1 MVGVGGGRRARQPIT
16 VLHVID
22 TLGLGGAERFLVGLV
37 RELDKERF
45 RPLVAW
51 LSEAGPFADDLIADG
66 IPVVG
71 IGAGGHRDTR
81 ALARL
86 VRLMRQEKVCVLNTH
101 LFVDGFYGRL
111 AALWARVPVRVVT
124 QQNAYDDPRLRLPSW
139 QIWANRLLVP
149 TTHRFIAVSQAAREY
164 LHRVEWVPEGKI
176 TVIPN
181 AVTLP
186 DPPHPDRVQEL
197 RRVWLAGR
205 EGPLI
210 GTVARLQPQK
220 GLDVFLRAVRLLR
233 ETLPDVRAVIVG
245 EGPLRADL
253 EALAEQLGIADR
265 VVFPG
270 TRRDIP
276 TVLAA
281 LDVFVL
287 PSRFEGLSLALLE
300 AMAMARPVVATAV
313 SGTVEVI
320 RDGETGL
327 LVPPEAPDALAAR
340 IREMWTHPEQA
351 RRMGE
356 NARRLIVERY
366 TIQAVA
372 RAYEEVYET
381 LLRGGCANA

>member
-1 MVGVGGGRRARQPIT
+1 MGF
-16 VLHVID
+16 
-22 TLGLGGAERFLVGLV
+22 GGAERFLVGLV
-37 RELDKERF
+37 QHMDRNRF

-51 LSEAGPFADDLIADG
+51 LSEGGAFADDLVQQG
-66 IPVVG
+66 IPV
-71 IGAGGHRDTR
+71 IGLHARGHRDVR

-86 VRLMRQEKVCVLNTH
+86 VRLMREQQVCVLNTH

-124 QQNAYDDPRLRLPSW
+124 QQNAYDDPKLRLPTW
-139 QIWANRLLVP
+139 QIWANRSLVP
-149 TTHRFIAVSQAAREY
+149 VTHKFIAVSQAVREY

-176 TVIPN
+176 VVIPN
-181 AVTLP
+181 AIT
-186 DPPHPDRVQEL
+186 PPTPPEPAQVRAL
-197 RRVWLAGR
+197 REQWLGHR
-205 EGPLI
+205 RGPLV

-220 GLDVFLRAVRLLR
+220 GLDVLLQAVHLLQSEMPELRAV
-233 ETLPDVRAVIVG
+233 VVG
-245 EGPLRADL
+245 EGPLRTLL
-253 EALAEQLGIADR
+253 ERQALTMGLTDR
-265 VVFPG
+265 VLFVG

-320 RDGETGL
+320 RDGETGV
-327 LVPPEAPDALAAR
+327 LVPPGDADALAAG
-340 IREMWTHPEQA
+340 IRVMWKQRDRA
-351 RRMGE
+351 QRMGE
-356 NARRLIVERY
+356 NARRLVTERY

-372 RAYEEVYET
+372 RAYEEVYDT
-381 LLRGGCANA
+381 LVRGGCANA

>member
-1 MVGVGGGRRARQPIT
+1 MAEISGGQRNIKPIT

-22 TLGLGGAERFLVGLV
+22 TLGFGGAERFLVGLV
-37 RELDKERF
+37 QHMDRNRF

-51 LSEAGPFADDLIADG
+51 LSEGGAFADDLQQQG
-66 IPVVG
+66 IPV
-71 IGAGGHRDTR
+71 IGLRARGHRDMR

-86 VRLMRQEKVCVLNTH
+86 ARLMREQRVCVLNTH

-111 AALWARVPVRVVT
+111 SALWTGVPVRVVT
-124 QQNAYDDPRLRLPSW
+124 QQNAYDDPRLRLPTW

-149 TTHRFIAVSQAAREY
+149 VTHKFIAVSQAARDY
-164 LHRVEWVPEGKI
+164 LHRVEWVPEQKI

-181 AVTLP
+181 AITPPAPP
-186 DPPHPDRVQEL
+186 DPAQVYEL
-197 RRVWLAGR
+197 RNQWLGHRV
-205 EGPLI
+205 GPLI

-220 GLDVFLRAVRLLR
+220 GLDVLLQAVHLLQPELPDLRAVL
-233 ETLPDVRAVIVG
+233 VG
-245 EGPLRADL
+245 EGPLRSTL
-253 EALAEQLGIADR
+253 ERQARDLGIADR
-265 VVFPG
+265 VIFAG

-300 AMAMARPVVATAV
+300 AMSMARPVVATAV

-320 RDGETGL
+320 RDGETGV
-327 LVPPEAPDALAAR
+327 LVPPEDASALAAG
-340 IREMWTHPEQA
+340 IRVMWEQRDRA
-351 RRMGE
+351 QRMGE
-356 NARRLIVERY
+356 NARRLVLERY
-366 TIQAVA
+366 TIRAVA
-372 RAYEEVYET
+372 KAYEEVYET